1 MSNFVNLLD
10 IVYPVGSVFISN
22 NSVSPAD
29 SIGGT
34 WTKLDKDTFICCG
47 TPNTTGGANSIRLTI
62 NEMPSHNHKVAGWG
76 EWLGTNNQ
84 NYMRITLNGGRNWN
98 PPNDSI
104 ENTGGNQPFDNRP
117 KYRALTSFSAQ
128 PSYILGGVA

>member
-1 MSNFVNLLD
+1 MSNYVNLMD

-22 NSVSPAD
+22 TSISPAD

-34 WTKLDKDTFICCG
+34 WTKLDSDTFICCR

-62 NEMPSHNHKVAGWG
+62 NEMPSHNHRVAGWG

-117 KYRALTSFSAQ
+117 KYRSFNIYFRTA
-128 PSYILGGVA
+128 

>member
-1 MSNFVNLLD
+1 MANFVNLMD
-10 IVYPVGSVFISN
+10 VIYPVGSIYLSTVAT
-22 NSVSPAD
+22 SPAA

-34 WTKLDKDTFICCG
+34 WTKLDSDTFICCG

-62 NEMPSHNHKVAGWG
+62 NEMPSHNHRVAGWG

-117 KYRALTSFSAQ
+117 KYRSFNIYFRTA
-128 PSYILGGVA
+128 